1 MAEVNPDKQILSHS
15 AGDCKYHVRCAAI
28 PRRYPQTQWTRMSRI
43 SQPAVSTAV
52 TRGEQAR
59 KNCTFSIMGYRINE
73 YTSALPA
80 CF

>member
-15 AGDCKYHVRCAAI
+15 AGDCKYHVMCTAI
-28 PRRYPQTQWTRMSRI
+28 PRRYPQTQLARVFGI

-59 KNCTFSIMGYRINE
+59 KNCTFSIMG
-73 YTSALPA
+73 
-80 CF
+80 